1 MDLLTALLLEYDKH
15 GIAQLTDV
23 GRSLGSTPC
32 FRSVEKGRVRCD
44 RHLFTEMQVRGL
56 QLRKPQLQG
65 LSFIGRI
72 LESLGVEPSDV
83 LVNHASHPL
92 HGPRQLHLRR

>member
-15 GIAQLTDV
+15 GIAQFTDV
-23 GRSLGSTPC
+23 NRSLGMTSC

-44 RHLFTEMQVRGL
+44 RHLFTEMPVRGL
-56 QLRKPQLQG
+56 QLRKPPLQG
-65 LSFIGRI
+65 LLFIGRI

-83 LVNHASHPL
+83 LVNHARHAL
-92 HGPRQLHLRR
+92 YRPRQLHFRR